1 MSANLEGKTAVI
13 TGATRGIGRAISLRL
28 ASSGINLIL
37 NYHQDEKA
45 ALNLAQE
52 IETLG
57 SKCILV
63 QGDVSCPAEAQRII
77 QGSLENFKRLDILV
91 NNAGINRDN
100 LLVRMKEEEFNEVIA
115 INLLGTFYCSK
126 YASKIM
132 MKAEYGRI
140 VNISSVVGIGG
151 NIGQAN
157 YAASKAGII
166 GFTKSVAK
174 ELATRNITVNAIAPG
189 FIKTDMTDRLT
200 EEQKEKI
207 LSRIPMGRLGLPEE
221 IAHLV
226 HFLISDEANYIT
238 GQVFRVDGGM
248 EI

>member
-52 IETLG
+52 IATLG

-77 QGSLENFKRLDILV
+77 QSSLENFKRLDILV

-132 MKAEYGRI
+132 MKARYGRI